1 MVFVPRRECRVD
13 AFQRGVMKKLF
24 VSLLVIA
31 IGAATVWQYRLDLL
45 LWGAPLARQALTPVG
60 PNVPTQWKPGPTNA
74 ALPPDERPPN
84 VVLILLDDMGF
95 NDVSLYNGGAGDG
108 SVMTPNIDALAQQG
122 VTFTNGYS
130 ANAVCAPSRASIMTG
145 RYSTRFGF
153 EFTPFPRIGAT
164 IFTWMQ
170 DLNPPA
176 LPSFFDQ
183 QALQTLPDMTEL
195 GMPNE
200 EVTIAEVLKD
210 SGYYTAHIGKWHL
223 GAVNGMRPEDQG
235 FDDSLYMKGLLYL
248 PEDDPGVV
256 NAKRPEDGIERMVW
270 ATAEYSAQFNG
281 GEAFQPKGYLTDYYT
296 EEALKVIDNNQH
308 QPFFLY
314 LAHWGIHNPLQA
326 TKEDY
331 EALAHIEDH
340 HLRVYS
346 AMIRSVDRSVARV
359 VAKLEELGLSD
370 NTLVLLTSDNGGA
383 GYIQLPDV
391 NKPYRGWKLT
401 HFEGGTHVPFMA
413 KWPGR
418 IQPAATLQAPVHHI
432 DLFHTIAGAAG
443 ASLPNDRKLD
453 GVDLMPFIT
462 GETTGVP
469 HDTLFWREG
478 HQQSVQHKGWKL
490 IRAKRPDPMYWLFD
504 LNVDPTEQRNLAT
517 VETAK
522 LQQLNGLLDAHNAEQ
537 AEPMWPTV
545 WNSPQLI
552 DKHGGQPYEDGDE
565 YIYWPN

>member
-1 MVFVPRRECRVD
+1 
-13 AFQRGVMKKLF
+13 
-24 VSLLVIA
+24 
-31 IGAATVWQYRLDLL
+31 
-45 LWGAPLARQALTPVG
+45 
-60 PNVPTQWKPGPTNA
+60 
-74 ALPPDERPPN
+74 
-84 VVLILLDDMGF
+84 
-95 NDVSLYNGGAGDG
+95 
-108 SVMTPNIDALAQQG
+108 
-122 VTFTNGYS
+122 
-130 ANAVCAPSRASIMTG
+130 
-145 RYSTRFGF
+145 
-153 EFTPFPRIGAT
+153 
-164 IFTWMQ
+164 
-170 DLNPPA
+170 
-176 LPSFFDQ
+176 
-183 QALQTLPDMTEL
+183 
-195 GMPNE
+195 
-200 EVTIAEVLKD
+200 
-210 SGYYTAHIGKWHL
+210 
-223 GAVNGMRPEDQG
+223 
-235 FDDSLYMKGLLYL
+235 
-248 PEDDPGVV
+248 
-256 NAKRPEDGIERMVW
+256 
-270 ATAEYSAQFNG
+270 
-281 GEAFQPKGYLTDYYT
+281 
-296 EEALKVIDNNQH
+296 
-308 QPFFLY
+308 
-314 LAHWGIHNPLQA
+314 
-326 TKEDY
+326 
-331 EALAHIEDH
+331 
-340 HLRVYS
+340 
-346 AMIRSVDRSVARV
+346 MIRSVDRSVARV

-370 NTLVLLTSDNGGA
+370 NTLILLTSDNGGA

-413 KWPGR
+413 KWPAR
-418 IQPAATLQAPVHHI
+418 IQPASTLQAPVHHI

-522 LQQLNGLLDAHNAEQ
+522 LEQLNGLLDAHNAEQ